1 MSIMSLVGKIVQ
13 EGFRI
18 QLFRAFGAD
27 AVAEVVV
34 GVRYENNISVLPNI
48 PALKISRVKTEILN
62 ALKKKPVKTIL
73 IPMHYQL

>member
-48 PALKISRVKTEILN
+48 PALKISRVF
-62 ALKKKPVKTIL
+62 
-73 IPMHYQL
+73 